1 MYLRHLWYLRLVV
14 EHGSQ
19 TAAARAAGVSQSAI
33 AQAMQALERRMEC
46 VLFESHGRRK
56 QPTAAAIEAARRAD
70 ELQRGVQA
78 LQGDSGSALQAA
90 GPGPGELRL
99 RVGMAP
105 AAALLYAPAIER
117 HWREVAPQGLL
128 RITGGP
134 ALEQLVALERD
145 ELDLAIVPRPRGW
158 RGSGLGNRLLHTA
171 TPFVVA
177 RRGHALARA
186 RSLEQITQAGW
197 AVAGRVGTAGH
208 TIEEAYRVRGWPP
221 PRILVQCTDYAALL
235 NLVAHSEL
243 LCVLP
248 HAALLHQPEQA
259 GLVQLPLRE
268 GLPRYE
274 VCAFWR
280 MPPPPM
286 LQALLRTLKALSR

>member
-1 MYLRHLWYLRLVV
+1 MYLRHLRFLRLVV

-19 TAAARAAGVSQSAI
+19 AAAARAAGVSQSAI
-33 AQAMQALERRMEC
+33 AQAMQTLERRMGC
-46 VLFESHGRRK
+46 VLFEPHGRRK

-70 ELQRGVQA
+70 DLQRGIQA
-78 LQGDSGSALQAA
+78 LQRDSGGTAQAS
-90 GPGPGELRL
+90 PGSDDLRL

-105 AAALLYAPAIER
+105 AAAQLYAPAIES
-117 HWREVAPQGLL
+117 HWRAMAPQGLM

-134 ALEQLVALERD
+134 ALEQLAALERD

-158 RGSGLGNRLLHTA
+158 RGSGLGSRLLHTA

-177 RRGHALARA
+177 RRGHVLAQA

-248 HAALLHQPEQA
+248 HPVLLAQPAQA

-286 LQALLRTLKALSR
+286 LQALLRTLKGLSQ